1 MSRLPMLSDQPADQA
16 ASNLFDRVR
25 AAAGPGFEI
34 PDLYRV
40 LGLAPSMFEAW
51 LDFAW
56 PLRHQA
62 KTPRE
67 LRELL
72 ILRGAQ
78 ISNARYE
85 WAHHVP
91 MALAAGVT
99 VAEIEALDTWASTDL
114 FDARQRA
121 VLGLVDEVTRGP
133 GASKATIDE
142 LRQQAFDSEE
152 IVELVLTASFYVCVT
167 RFLESMDIQ
176 VEPHYQKYLTEFPLM
191 VIKKP

>member
-1 MSRLPMLSDQPADQA
+1 MLTDQPADQR
-16 ASNLFDRVR
+16 ASSLFDKVR
-25 AAAGPGFEI
+25 DAAAPGYEI
-34 PDLYRV
+34 PNLYRV

-56 PLRHQA
+56 PLRIEA
-62 KTPRE
+62 KTPRK

-78 ISNARYE
+78 ISNTHYE

-99 VAEIEALDTWASTDL
+99 EGEIRGLAAWASTDL

-121 VLGLVDEVTRGP
+121 VLGLTDEIAHGS
-133 GASKATIDE
+133 GASKTSIDE
-142 LRQQAFDSEE
+142 LMRQSFDNEE

-167 RFLESMDIQ
+167 RFLKSMDIQ
-176 VEPHYQKYLTEFPLM
+176 LEPSYQKYLTEFPLM
-191 VIKKP
+191 EIQKL